1 MEINIRTIAR
11 HILGFLTLLTIK
23 KHHPTVICI
32 MGDGETSVTREIL
45 YENIHQK
52 YPARRNLEILEAE
65 FGIPL
70 TTLGILTYPSNTI
83 KWIKLIISSLF
94 RIIYLKPHKHFLI
107 IEIPEI
113 NKKITEFW
121 LNKLNPKF
129 ILITGKSEYEPKL
142 PKENTYNNVKEVL
155 KKVGVKET
163 IKELPQPRIR
173 IYRENNATVIDAT
186 SYYIPPPIKSVLEL
200 INLPKFGKIILFS
213 NSKKDQKDTLT
224 IFPNALINPQTA
236 QIEPEDVVIKRGN
249 KKYP

>member
-1 MEINIRTIAR
+1 
-11 HILGFLTLLTIK
+11 
-23 KHHPTVICI
+23 
-32 MGDGETSVTREIL
+32 MGDGETSIAREIL

-70 TTLGILTYPSNTI
+70 TVLGILIYPKNFI
-83 KWIKLIISSLF
+83 KWANLILSSLF

-121 LNKLNPKF
+121 LNKLNPQY

-142 PKENTYNNVKEVL
+142 PKENTYNNVKDIL

-163 IKELPQPRIR
+163 IKELPQPRIK

-200 INLPKFGKIILFS
+200 INPPKVGKIILFS
-213 NSKKDQKDTLT
+213 SSKKDQEAVLNL
-224 IFPNALINPQTA
+224 FPTALINPQTA
-236 QIEPEDVVIKRGN
+236 EIKPGDIVIKRGN